1 MSLELAMISP
11 HTPRI
16 CHEDKV
22 GDFQKPMVEAMKRTA
37 DMIEAAQP
45 DVLVIVSCHWMSSF
59 DHYVDATARHQGI
72 LTAFECPDII
82 SDVPYD
88 HPGLPELAREMAERG
103 TARGLRVKAVDD
115 PTYVWDYGTVVPL
128 RYLIRNTQLPV
139 IDLSVCW
146 SASLEETQI
155 WGQVIGEVLAAAPVR
170 AVFVSSGALAHNL
183 VRIPQNWPNITEQA
197 LDREFC
203 NHLVK
208 GDLTSAEAML
218 PSYARA
224 AGLESGGRH
233 VAMLL
238 GVLDGAL
245 GGEVTGVLHGYGPS
259 SGSGNPVLT
268 LHPKSGTRVAV

>member
-22 GDFQKPMVEAMKRTA
+22 GDFQKPMVQAMKKTA
-37 DMIEAAQP
+37 DMVEAANP

-59 DHYVDATARHQGI
+59 DHYIDATARHQGV

-88 HPGLPELAREMAERG
+88 YAGLPALAREMAERA

-128 RYLIRNTQLPV
+128 RYLIKNKQLPV
-139 IDLSVCW
+139 VDLSVCW
-146 SASLEETQI
+146 AASLEETQE
-155 WGQVIGEVLAAAPVR
+155 WGHTIGEVLGEAQQR

-183 VRIPQNWPNITEQA
+183 VRVPQSWPNITEQA

-203 NHLVK
+203 NHLVA
-208 GDLTSAEAML
+208 GDLESAQAML

-238 GVLDGAL
+238 GVLQGAL
-245 GGEVTGVLHGYGPS
+245 NGEVTGELHGYGPS

-268 LHPKSGTRVAV
+268 LTRKPGTSVAV